1 MALTI
6 PFGASDEGAYLSLKE
21 YAKQWCESHQW
32 EVGVGEMAL
41 GASLIAWGVQSGAI
55 QIGLDVVGT
64 AFGDQFSGAA
74 IGAGIGAAAAAIGCS
89 ILGSI
94 GVAAAGTAIG
104 IPAAVVIVGGTLILS
119 AVGYSVGDLA
129 QKYLSSAPDWA
140 TVGAG
145 ASALLV
151 GLALLIDGGRRVA
164 RDPDVVRLASRIKAD
179 CIELVETN
187 APVVARTF
195 DDLKAIM
202 DSMAKLPQDKIDL
215 SGSAISGAG
224 GALGGAAIGGS
235 IAAGSVTVLGSS
247 TLGAAAVSL
256 GLVSVPIWPVVAAGA
271 AGLAIGYTV
280 WKTIRFIGVK
290 SLGTQGEEPCSG
302 SQ

>member
-6 PFGASDEGAYLSLKE
+6 PFGESDEGAYLSLKE

-55 QIGLDVVGT
+55 QLGIDIVGT
-64 AFGDQFSGAA
+64 AFGDHVSGGA
-74 IGAGIGAAAAAIGCS
+74 IGSGIGAAAGAIGSS

-94 GVAAAGTAIG
+94 GVAAVGTAIA

-151 GLALLIDGGRRVA
+151 GLALLIDGARRVA
-164 RDPDVVRLASRIKAD
+164 RDPDVLRLASRIKVD
-179 CIELVETN
+179 FIELVETN

-235 IAAGSVTVLGSS
+235 IAAGSITVLGSS
-247 TLGAAAVSL
+247 TLGSAAVSL
-256 GLVSVPIWPVVAAGA
+256 GLVSAPIWPVVAAGA

-290 SLGTQGEEPCSG
+290 NRGTQGEEPCSG